1 MATLVATQPFD
12 MTVAL
17 GVLDSDATLG
27 ELVTLSDGDEQQFWD
42 LGPAGGL
49 IVHAD
54 VVETDTSF
62 SAQFERLELH
72 TIGTD
77 ESSQTLWTLT
87 DIPLVVNAAVDMDY
101 FGFAMGYSVDVPGLW
116 HGEFSFDFSD
126 PSGPMP
132 FSEVY
137 VGSYDS
143 FVTYILRQS
152 DTITGSSGNDVLL
165 GYGGNDTISG
175 GGGNDVVN
183 GGAGADRLVGGTGN
197 DRLGWDE
204 ADTRVDGG
212 AGNADML
219 RVNSGNLDLRGISDA
234 TIVNIEQIN
243 MTGGGASTLTLK
255 ASDVLALSTSSD
267 TLKVLG
273 SDDDAI
279 QLGNRFVEGTTQDGF
294 VTWTRGS
301 AIVLVDADITVL

>member
-1 MATLVATQPFD
+1 MATLVATQPLD

-27 ELVTLSDGDEQQFWD
+27 QLVTISDDNEQQFWD

-49 IVHAD
+49 TVHVD

-62 SAQFERLELH
+62 TAQFERLELH

-77 ESSQTLWTLT
+77 ESSQTLWVLT
-87 DIPLVVNAAVDMDY
+87 DIPLIVNASVEMDY
-101 FGFAMGYSVDVPGLW
+101 FAMGYSVDVPGLW

-126 PSGPMP
+126 PSGPVP
-132 FSEVY
+132 FTETY

-143 FVTYILRQS
+143 FVTYVLRQP
-152 DTITGSSGNDVLL
+152 DTIKGSSGNDVLL

-175 GGGNDVVN
+175 GGGNDMLN
-183 GGAGADRLVGGTGN
+183 GGAGADRLLGGAGN
-197 DRLGWDE
+197 DRLVWHD
-204 ADTRVDGG
+204 ADTTVDGG
-212 AGNADML
+212 AGNADVL
-219 RVNSGNLDLRGISDA
+219 CLKSGNLDLISVPDS
-234 TIVNIEQIN
+234 TILNLEQIN
-243 MTGGGASTLTLK
+243 MTGGADSTLTLR

-273 SDDDAI
+273 SDGDSI
-279 QLGNRFVEGTTQDGF
+279 QLGNRFVEGATQDGF

-301 AIVLVDADITVL
+301 AIVQIDVDVTVL